1 MPHELRG
8 RGDVFSRHHT
18 RSSTTSKPG
27 DGGNFRHSPSRP
39 PDSSIEFTPYSSMGP
54 LRDAVVPKTLPRMA
68 RSDICFGRA
77 ARARSF
83 NPHRSSTGT
92 SMTEEKTSSLT
103 GRPFYRCNVGYQ
115 HSKEKASLFRAPKD
129 AVNFEKWD
137 RAIPRADKRL
147 QPNSAVCERHFDK
160 SSVSVDGSCPGFTAY
175 TFDGLLVFGLLLICT
190 CAYMRRVPRL
200 KQWFLSEKKG
210 FFGVF
215 YKASVIGTRLHLL
228 VSLTCVA
235 AGFYLL
241 FVK

>member
-1 MPHELRG
+1 
-8 RGDVFSRHHT
+8 
-18 RSSTTSKPG
+18 
-27 DGGNFRHSPSRP
+27 
-39 PDSSIEFTPYSSMGP
+39 
-54 LRDAVVPKTLPRMA
+54 
-68 RSDICFGRA
+68 
-77 ARARSF
+77 
-83 NPHRSSTGT
+83 
-92 SMTEEKTSSLT
+92 MT
-103 GRPFYRCNVGYQ
+103 N
-115 HSKEKASLFRAPKD
+115 
-129 AVNFEKWD
+129 
-137 RAIPRADKRL
+137 
-147 QPNSAVCERHFDK
+147 
-160 SSVSVDGSCPGFTAY
+160 AY